1 MVKMSEIKSNKNET
15 KDDNSEKNE
24 KSSYLYRRKPV
35 HLNIESSDDKFD
47 VVVPKKN
54 IIVLIAIFIALFFI
68 QFYYFS
74 GLYYRL
80 MFPDEPYNP
89 GEFYWWAPLVFIA
102 IAIIPIIAWGQIGA
116 RFASKSMIKYL
127 RKTVSKKR
135 PKPVEIILG
144 YPLRTKDI
152 YYLETYPMDL
162 NLGSGFT
169 SIKIFIKRVLNVL
182 FLSMGMS
189 VVISQIVAPYLYK
202 PVIAWDPDLYF
213 NIEEMII
220 DLTIYLGPFTLL
232 ILMFVMPVFWV
243 AEDTQ
248 AYRVNEYQD
257 SVRLGYYLRTGILSK
272 ILGFFGLVIIYNL
285 AQEFASALLAEGEA
299 ITVSDLMKS
308 PGLAIQVYTTT
319 FIWFGLILGMCSA
332 IPFLVTLVYLS
343 VYHERCVNNVRVKA
357 SEFMEIGTLEVREPL
372 EANLKYMKN
381 SEMIDET
388 GGFFQTTHG
397 RIILITLIIIAA
409 LICFYL
415 AFILGFEG
423 ALFT

>member
-1 MVKMSEIKSNKNET
+1 MSEIKFNKNET
-15 KDDNSEKNE
+15 NDENSEKVE
-24 KSSYLYRRKPV
+24 KSSFLYRRKPV
-35 HLNIESSDDKFD
+35 HLYTESSDDKFD
-47 VVVPKKN
+47 VIVPKKN
-54 IIVLIAIFIALFFI
+54 IIIFVAIFLVLFFI
-68 QFYYFS
+68 QFIYFS
-74 GLYYRL
+74 GLYYKL
-80 MFPDEPYNP
+80 LFPNEPYNP
-89 GEFYWWAPLVFIA
+89 GEFYWWAPLAFIA
-102 IAIIPIIAWGQIGA
+102 IAIIPILAWGQIGA
-116 RFASKSMIKYL
+116 RFASRSMVKYL

-135 PKPVEIILG
+135 PKPAEILLG

-152 YYLETYPMDL
+152 YYLETFPMDL
-162 NLGSGFT
+162 NLGKGFA
-169 SIKIFIKRVLNVL
+169 SIKVFIKRLLNVL

-189 VVISQIVAPYLYK
+189 VVLSQVVAPYIYA
-202 PVIAWDPDLYF
+202 PVSEWDPDLYF

-272 ILGFFGLVIIYNL
+272 ILGFFGLVIVYNL

-299 ITVSDLMKS
+299 IEPSLLMSS

-319 FIWFGLILGMCSA
+319 FIWFGIILGMCAA

-343 VYHERCVNNVRVKA
+343 IFHERWVNNVRIKA
-357 SEFMEIGTLEVREPL
+357 SEFMDLGTLEVREPSKV
-372 EANLKYMKN
+372 NLQYMENPK
-381 SEMIDET
+381 MIDET
-388 GGFFQTTHG
+388 GGFFQTKLG
-397 RIILITLIIIAA
+397 RVTLIILIIVAA

-415 AFILGFEG
+415 SFILGFEE
-423 ALFT
+423 ALF

>member
-1 MVKMSEIKSNKNET
+1 MSNKNET
-15 KDDNSEKNE
+15 SEKTI
-24 KSSYLYRRKPV
+24 KSEYLYRRKPV

-54 IIVLIAIFIALFFI
+54 LIVLIAIFLALFFI

-80 MFPDEPYNP
+80 MFPDEPYHP
-89 GEFYWWAPLVFIA
+89 GDFYWWAPLVFIA
-102 IAIIPIIAWGQIGA
+102 IAIVPIFAWGQIGA
-116 RFASKSMIKYL
+116 RFASRSMVKYL

-135 PKPVEIILG
+135 PKIAEIVLG

-152 YYLETYPMDL
+152 YYLETFPMDL
-162 NLGSGFT
+162 NLGKGVA
-169 SIKIFIKRVLNVL
+169 SIKIFVKRVLNVL

-189 VVISQIVAPYLYK
+189 VVISQVVAPYLYE
-202 PVIAWDPDLYF
+202 PVSEWDPDLYF

-257 SVRLGYYLRTGILSK
+257 SVRLGYYLRTGLLSK
-272 ILGFFGLVIIYNL
+272 ILGFFGLVIVFNL

-299 ITVSDLMKS
+299 IEPSLLMSS
-308 PGLAIQVYTTT
+308 PELAIQVYTTT
-319 FIWFGLILGMCSA
+319 FIWFCLILGMCSA

-343 VYHERCVNNVRVKA
+343 IYHERWVNNVRVKA
-357 SEFMEIGTLEVREPL
+357 SEFMELGTLEVREPM
-372 EANLKYMKN
+372 EANLKYMRN
-381 SEMIDET
+381 LDMIDET
-388 GGFFQTTHG
+388 GGFFQTIHG
-397 RIILITLIIIAA
+397 RIILIALIIVVA

-423 ALFT
+423 ALF

>member
-1 MVKMSEIKSNKNET
+1 MDEIESNKNENN
-15 KDDNSEKNE
+15 DNLSKKIE
-24 KSSYLYRRKPV
+24 KSDYLYQRKPV
-35 HLNIESSDDKFD
+35 HLNVESADDKFD

-54 IIVLIAIFIALFFI
+54 LIVLIAIFIVLFFI

-74 GLYYRL
+74 GLYYKL
-80 MFPDEPYNP
+80 MFPDEPFNP
-89 GEFYWWAPLVFIA
+89 GDFYWWAPLVFIV
-102 IAIIPIIAWGQIGA
+102 IAIIPILAWGQIGA
-116 RFASKSMIKYL
+116 RFASRSMVKYL
-127 RKTVSKKR
+127 RKTVSKIR
-135 PKPVEIILG
+135 PKPVEILLG

-162 NLGSGFT
+162 NLGKGVA

-189 VVISQIVAPYLYK
+189 VVISQAVAPYLYG
-202 PVIAWDPDLYF
+202 PVIEWDPDLYF

-272 ILGFFGLVIIYNL
+272 ILGFFGLVIVFNL

-299 ITVSDLMKS
+299 IEPSLLMSS

-319 FIWFGLILGMCSA
+319 LIWFLLILGMCAA

-343 VYHERCVNNVRVKA
+343 FYHERWVNNVRVKA
-357 SEFMEIGTLEVREPL
+357 SEFMELGTFEVREPL
-372 EANLKYMKN
+372 EANLKYMRN
-381 SEMIDET
+381 FEMIDET
-388 GGFFQTTHG
+388 GGFFQTTIG
-397 RIILITLIIIAA
+397 RIILIILIIVVS

-423 ALFT
+423 ALF

>member
-1 MVKMSEIKSNKNET
+1 MSIKNEF
-15 KDDNSEKNE
+15 KNDNSEQGE
-24 KSSYLYRRKPV
+24 RHSYLYQRKPV
-35 HLNIESSDDKFD
+35 HLKKESADDKFD
-47 VVVPKKN
+47 VIVPKKN
-54 IIVLIAIFIALFFI
+54 IIVLIVIFLIFFFI

-74 GLYYRL
+74 GLYYKL

-89 GEFYWWAPLVFIA
+89 GEFFWWAPLVFIA
-102 IAIIPIIAWGQIGA
+102 IAIVPILAWGQIGA
-116 RFASKSMIKYL
+116 RFGARSMVKYL
-127 RKTVSKKR
+127 RKTVSKTR
-135 PKPVEIILG
+135 PKAAEIILG

-162 NLGSGFT
+162 NLGKGFT
-169 SIKIFIKRVLNVL
+169 SIKVFIKRVLNVL

-189 VVISQIVAPYLYK
+189 VVISQIVAPYIYERI
-202 PVIAWDPDLYF
+202 IAWDADYYF

-232 ILMFVMPVFWV
+232 ILMFVMPVFWI

-272 ILGFFGLVIIYNL
+272 ILGFFGLVIVYNL
-285 AQEFASALLAEGEA
+285 AQQFASALLAGGDPIEISA
-299 ITVSDLMKS
+299 LMDN
-308 PGLAIQVYTTT
+308 PLLAIQVYTTT
-319 FIWFGLILGMCSA
+319 FIWFAIILGMCA
-332 IPFLVTLVYLS
+332 GIPFLVTLVYL
-343 VYHERCVNNVRVKA
+343 VFYHERWVNNVRVKA
-357 SEFMEIGTLEVREPL
+357 SEFMELGTLEVREPR

-397 RIILITLIIIAA
+397 RVILIVLIIVVA

-415 AFILGFEG
+415 AFILGFEE
-423 ALFT
+423 ALFG

>member
-1 MVKMSEIKSNKNET
+1 MSEIESNRNET
-15 KDDNSEKNE
+15 NNENLEKIE
-24 KSSYLYRRKPV
+24 KGSFLYQRKPV
-35 HLNIESSDDKFD
+35 HLKEESSDDKFD
-47 VVVPKKN
+47 VIVPKKN
-54 IIVLIAIFIALFFI
+54 IIIFIAIFLTLFFI

-74 GLYYRL
+74 GLYYKV

-89 GEFYWWAPLVFIA
+89 GEFFWWAPLVFIA
-102 IAIIPIIAWGQIGA
+102 IAIIPILAWGQIGA
-116 RFASKSMIKYL
+116 RFASRSMVKYL

-135 PKPVEIILG
+135 PKPAEIILG

-162 NLGSGFT
+162 NLGSGVA

-189 VVISQIVAPYLYK
+189 VVISQAVAPYIYG
-202 PVIAWDPDLYF
+202 PVSAWDPDYYS

-272 ILGFFGLVIIYNL
+272 ILGFFGIVIVYNL
-285 AQEFASALLAEGEA
+285 AQEFASALLVEGGAA
-299 ITVSDLMKS
+299 ITVSELMKS
-308 PGLAIQVYTTT
+308 PVLAIQVYTTT
-319 FIWFGLILGMCSA
+319 FIWFGVILGMCAA

-343 VYHERCVNNVRVKA
+343 IYHERWVNNVRVKA
-357 SEFMEIGTLEVREPL
+357 SEFMELGTLEVREPVK
-372 EANLKYMKN
+372 AKLKYMEN
-381 SEMIDET
+381 PEMIDET

-397 RIILITLIIIAA
+397 RIILITLIIVAA

-415 AFILGFEG
+415 AFILGFEE
-423 ALFT
+423 ALFG